1 MKLVELKVSKV
12 VKDLKDPK
20 GYDAEGIK
28 DKAGN
33 LIRLPAY
40 ISYPFAFGTS
50 PNAGEVLRLIGYCDS
65 FIT

>member
-12 VKDLKDPK
+12 VKSPK

-28 DKAGN
+28 NKAGN

>member
-12 VKDLKDPK
+12 VKGPK

-28 DKAGN
+28 NKAGN
-33 LIRLPAY
+33 LIGLPAY

-50 PNAGEVLRLIGYCDS
+50 PNTGEMLRLIGRCDS